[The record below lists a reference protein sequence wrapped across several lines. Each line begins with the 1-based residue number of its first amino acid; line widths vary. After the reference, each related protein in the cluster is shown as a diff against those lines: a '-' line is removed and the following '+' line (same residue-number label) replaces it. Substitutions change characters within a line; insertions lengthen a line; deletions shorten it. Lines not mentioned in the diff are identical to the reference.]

1 MPPILPSE
9 LSNTSST
16 EALPTGLRAAEP
28 LKTTSA
34 MFSPRRCL
42 AESSPMTQ
50 RTASITFDLPQ
61 PFGPTTPVRLLG
73 KLTWV
78 GSTKDLKPASLI
90 LVNRILE
97 GHPTRKKECRSIEA
111 GPELVSRFFIR
122 RAAPATRTGFA
133 PNPVEPKRAAH
144 EPMPSTPT
152 TELETFPN
160 PSPE

>member
-16 EALPTGLRAAEP
+16 EALPTGLRAEEP
-28 LKTTSA
+28 LNTTSA

-42 AESSPMTQ
+42 AESSPLTQ
-50 RTASITFDLPQ
+50 RTASMMFDLPQ

-73 KLTWV
+73 KATWV

-97 GHPTRKKECRSIEA
+97 GPPTRNKECRSIGC
-111 GPELVSRFFIR
+111 GPEHVSRFNTAR
-122 RAAPATRTGFA
+122 SAGYSDGVRP
-133 PNPVEPKRAAH
+133 EPR
-144 EPMPSTPT
+144 
-152 TELETFPN
+152 
-160 PSPE
+160 